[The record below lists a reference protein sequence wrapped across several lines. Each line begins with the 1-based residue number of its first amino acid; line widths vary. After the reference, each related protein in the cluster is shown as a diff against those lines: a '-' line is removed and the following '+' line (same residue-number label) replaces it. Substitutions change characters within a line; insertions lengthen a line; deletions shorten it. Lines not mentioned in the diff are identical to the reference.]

1 MVGSQV
7 ALVPGEAF
15 GDDRCIRIS
24 YATSLSTLRAAVE
37 RIKKALVLL
46 KPTVRV

>member
-15 GDDRCIRIS
+15 GDDRCIRVS
-24 YATSLSTLRAAVE
+24 YSSSLPTLQAAVG